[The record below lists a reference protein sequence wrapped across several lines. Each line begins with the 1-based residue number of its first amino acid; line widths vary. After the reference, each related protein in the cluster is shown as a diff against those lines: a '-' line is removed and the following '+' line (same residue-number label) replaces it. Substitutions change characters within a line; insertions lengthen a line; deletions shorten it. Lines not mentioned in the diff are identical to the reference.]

1 MSDKPKRFTKRKAR
15 HLAYALAAKILRAQV
30 PPQRRGVP
38 MVHME
43 LTLNEAEMV
52 EKIMVEIV
60 AQLDRRAGTDWPP
73 WRSP

>member
-1 MSDKPKRFTKRKAR
+1 
-15 HLAYALAAKILRAQV
+15 
-30 PPQRRGVP
+30 